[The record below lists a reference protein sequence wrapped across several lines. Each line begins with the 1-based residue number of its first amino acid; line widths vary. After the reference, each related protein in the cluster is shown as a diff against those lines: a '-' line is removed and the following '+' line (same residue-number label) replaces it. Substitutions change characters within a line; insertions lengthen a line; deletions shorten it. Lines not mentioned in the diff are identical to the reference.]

1 MILTLGARFGPRLGL
16 ALGFGRRFVL
26 WLDGALRPGRRFCT
40 LDQLGDP
47 GLDRLVGRELGL
59 GVKLEIALGPVEGV
73 DHGVISGFPVALGV
87 EKMPEQEVQRGRLTV
102 PIADGKSTRGALT
115 LSRLQKGSK
124 GNVGQ

>member
-16 ALGFGRRFVL
+16 GLGFGRRFVL

-59 GVKLEIALGPVEGV
+59 GVKLEVALGPVKGV
-73 DHGVISGFPVALGV
+73 DHRVVAGLPVALRV
-87 EKMPEQEVQRGRLTV
+87 EEMAEQKVERGRLSV
-102 PIADGKSTRGALT
+102 PIADGKGTCGALT